1 MKKEIV
7 DKINLFFEESDYL
20 YDNLI
25 SLVENNLLFL
35 ENLNIEKFNNINLK
49 KENIEEFK
57 NNPFI
62 KNIKLENISDKNIEI
77 KNEFFAKNQIFI
89 DNIYSISGISETA
102 NLGYFQE
109 QVSFPVI
116 YQNDMP
122 WMSIVP
128 SEINTMKEDIEK
140 MYGNILVLGC
150 GLGYITYMLSLK
162 NNVNKITVIDINS
175 KIVNIFKK
183 YILPQMPNN
192 KIEIKICDAIE
203 FLRTNKTQYD
213 FIYCDIW
220 YNGIDGLPLYL
231 KIKEIE
237 QGYKNTKFLYW
248 IEDEIIEQI
257 RIKIYQDVLNNQLTK
272 NEEILLKNINSI
284 EEFEK
289 CISTENIIKNYLPTC
304 NFIL

>member
-25 SLVENNLLFL
+25 SLAENNLLFL

-77 KNEFFAKNQIFI
+77 KNDFFDKNQIFI
-89 DNIYSISGISETA
+89 NNTYSINGISETA

-140 MYGNILVLGC
+140 MHGNILVLGC
-150 GLGYITYMLSLK
+150 GLGYIAYMLSLK
-162 NNVNKITVIDINS
+162 NNVNKITIIDINS